1 LDGFVKIK
9 TKSTKTSNS
18 YSTAIANFQLME
30 KESPK
35 NSVLSKLNSSV
46 ADTISKSP
54 FISLLDCIGNTPL
67 VSLKRLFSSAPIQLY
82 GKMEMFN
89 PGGSIKD
96 RTALNIISKAI
107 ESGEI
112 NSNTTI
118 IESTSGNMGIGL
130 ARICH
135 YYGLRLMLVTDPHIN
150 PLTEKILKTFQ
161 AEIVKVDREDGMG
174 GYLKS
179 RLEKVE
185 ELLSSES
192 NSFCPDQYHN
202 FNSPLAHV
210 STYREIFE
218 SLGKAP
224 DYIFIATSTCGTLRG
239 FAEAAAA
246 RNEFPKLIAVD
257 AEGSVVF
264 GREPSVR
271 IIPGMG
277 ASRPSDF
284 LIMDQVADV
293 VHISDRDCIEGC
305 RKLLNHES
313 ILAGGSSGAIVMALE
328 KMLPTIPANSTV
340 VALFPDSGER
350 YMDTIFSDSWVEEKF
365 GAVNELV

>member
-1 LDGFVKIK
+1 
-9 TKSTKTSNS
+9 
-18 YSTAIANFQLME
+18 ME

-35 NSVLSKLNSSV
+35 NSVLSKFNSSV
-46 ADTISKSP
+46 TDKKTP
-54 FISLLDCIGNTPL
+54 FGILDCIGNTPL
-67 VSLKRLFSSAPIQLY
+67 VLLKRLFSSASIQLY

-96 RTALNIISKAI
+96 RTAFNIITKAI

-112 NSNTTI
+112 NGYTTI

-135 YYGLRLMLVTDPHIN
+135 YYGLRLILVTDPHIN

-161 AEIVKVDREDGMG
+161 AEIVKVHQNDGMG

-185 ELLSSES
+185 ELLSLES

-210 STYREIFE
+210 ETYREICE

-239 FAEAAAA
+239 FAEAAAE

-264 GREPSVR
+264 GREPNVR

-284 LIMDQVADV
+284 LIRNQVADV
-293 VHISDRDCIEGC
+293 IHISDRACIEGC
-305 RKLLNHES
+305 QMLLDLES

-328 KMLPTIPANSTV
+328 KMLPNIPANSTV

-365 GAVNELV
+365 GVVNEMV

>member
-1 LDGFVKIK
+1 MNPSHKK
-9 TKSTKTSNS
+9 TPSG
-18 YSTAIANFQLME
+18 I
-30 KESPK
+30 
-35 NSVLSKLNSSV
+35 
-46 ADTISKSP
+46 
-54 FISLLDCIGNTPL
+54 LDCIGKTPL
-67 VSLKRLFSSAPIQLY
+67 VLLKRLFSSTSIQLY

-112 NSNTTI
+112 NGYTTI

-135 YYGLRLMLVTDPHIN
+135 YYGLRLILVTDPHIN
-150 PLTEKILKTFQ
+150 PLTEKILRTFQ

-174 GYLKS
+174 GYLQS

-185 ELLSSES
+185 ELLSFES

-210 STYREIFE
+210 ATYREISE

-239 FAEAAAA
+239 FAEAAAK

-284 LIMDQVADV
+284 LVMDQVADV
-293 VHISDRDCIEGC
+293 VHISDRECIEGC
-305 RKLLNHES
+305 RILLNQES

-350 YMDTIFSDSWVEEKF
+350 YMDTIFSDTWVEEKF
-365 GAVNELV
+365 GVVNELV